1 MKVALIQ
8 ARGNDRRD
16 YGAPPGFRLMKQMAE
31 TEIPGV
37 EVEIFSDYRL
47 LIGYQPDIV
56 GIGAVT
62 PVFDSAKYLAGVFKK
77 ELDVPILLGGYH
89 ITFLPSE
96 IKSGPFDIG
105 ILGEGEQTFL
115 DLLRLYREHGAFPAD
130 MVREI
135 PGLVFAPDRER
146 ERIECTAPRD
156 CLESLDVLPIP
167 VPAINRV
174 YPKAAA
180 LFSSRGCPYHCRFC
194 TSTEF
199 WRGVRFFSPE
209 RMVREIAEN
218 IQRLDVEEIHFL
230 DDLAVIPRGR
240 FFRFAELVR
249 REKWGRRISFQ
260 GFVRANLMDEEIAKV
275 MKSIGFGSLRF
286 GAESGSERVLKE
298 YKPQSSVTQNQ
309 RAIDLAVRKGMRVS
323 AAFMVGFPGETE
335 EDLQATADFIRRN
348 RPPLE
353 DGGFYLFQAY
363 PGSAYWNELPVELR
377 RTFGVDI
384 PWNRLNLDF
393 RNPDFDPEHFLYFN
407 EDVLPQPRFL
417 EILCS
422 GIFPREWLGKLSEAY
437 NVPTL

>member
-1 MKVALIQ
+1 MKIALIQ

-16 YGAPPGFRLMKQMAE
+16 YGSPPAFRCMKQMAE
-31 TEIPGV
+31 TEIPSA

-47 LIGYQPDIV
+47 LIQYQPDIV

-77 ELDVPILLGGYH
+77 ELNVPILLGGYH

-115 DLLRLYREHGAFPAD
+115 DLLRHYHAHGAFTAD
-130 MVREI
+130 LLRKI
-135 PGLVFAPDRER
+135 PGLVFCPDAGQD
-146 ERIECTAPRD
+146 RIEYTAPRD

-167 VPAINRV
+167 VPVINRV

-199 WRGVRFFSPE
+199 WLGVRFFSPE
-209 RMVREIAEN
+209 RMVREITEN
-218 IQRLDVEEIHFL
+218 IRQLDLEEIYFL
-230 DDLAVIPRGR
+230 DDLAVIPRER

-249 REKWGRRISFQ
+249 REKWNGRVSFH
-260 GFVRANLMDEEIAKV
+260 GFVRANLLDEEIAGV
-275 MKSIGFGSLRF
+275 MKSIGFDSLRF
-286 GAESGSERVLKE
+286 GAESGSDRVLKQ
-298 YKPQSSVTQNQ
+298 YKPQSSAALNQ
-309 RAIDLAVRKGMRVS
+309 RAIDLAVGMGMKVS

-335 EDLQATADFIRRN
+335 EDLVATADFIRRN

-377 RTFGVDI
+377 RSFGVDI

-393 RNPDFDPEHFLYFN
+393 RNPDFDAEHFLYFN
-407 EDVLPQPRFL
+407 ENVLPRSRFL
-417 EILCS
+417 EILS
-422 GIFPREWLGKLSEAY
+422 SDVFPQEWLGNIK
-437 NVPTL
+437 